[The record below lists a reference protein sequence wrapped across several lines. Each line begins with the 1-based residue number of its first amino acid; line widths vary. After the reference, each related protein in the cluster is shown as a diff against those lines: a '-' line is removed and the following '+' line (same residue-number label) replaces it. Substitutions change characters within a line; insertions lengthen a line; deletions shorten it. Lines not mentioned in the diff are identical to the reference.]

1 MTKFPRQMPTICVL
15 FSLLLLSGTTGCT
28 TGGKS
33 LNAQSVA
40 LYRLGDLDSA
50 QRVLTQAA
58 AADAENPHVYYNLAR
73 VHHERGFR
81 NKDINELKL
90 AENNYNLCLNRDDNH
105 VECYRAL
112 GVLLRDWEQ
121 VDPNDKRSEQA
132 FTLMERWAMRS
143 PTLADPRVEWARLY
157 EEFNNREAAKQKL
170 LEALSIDP
178 NHPRALAALG
188 RIRELDGDTNQALAV
203 YQRSLWN
210 DANQPEVAARVAQL
224 RAAGATAEVG
234 LLPTSGPTRPT
245 AQVNPVFNRY

>member
-1 MTKFPRQMPTICVL
+1 MIEFAFSRRLAPLALIVLSCVCGGC
-15 FSLLLLSGTTGCT
+15 STSG
-28 TGGKS
+28 KA
-33 LNAQSVA
+33 LNAQSVE

-58 AADAENPHVYYNLAR
+58 GNDPENPHVYYNLAR

-81 NKDINELKL
+81 NGDVNELRL
-90 AENNYNLCLNRDDNH
+90 SENNYNLCLNRDPDH

-121 VDPNDKRSEQA
+121 VDPNDKRSDQA

-143 PTLADPRVEWARLY
+143 PTLADPRVEWARLH
-157 EEFNNREAAKQKL
+157 EEFNNREAAKEKL

-188 RIRELDGDTNQALAV
+188 RIREMEGDVNQALAV
-203 YQRSLWN
+203 YQRSLWH
-210 DANQPEVAARVAQL
+210 DANQPEIAARVAQL
-224 RAAGATAEVG
+224 RAAGATAEIG
-234 LLPTSGPTRPT
+234 LLPTGPVRPT
-245 AQVNPVFNRY
+245 TQAATPIFNRY

>member
-1 MTKFPRQMPTICVL
+1 MIQIVHKSPISC
-15 FSLLLLSGTTGCT
+15 LLLLSLCLVAASGCST
-28 TGGKS
+28 SGKA
-33 LNAQSVA
+33 LNAQSVS

-58 AADAENPHVYYNLAR
+58 GNDTENPHIYYNLAR

-81 NKDINELKL
+81 NKDVNELRL
-90 AENNYNLCLNRDDNH
+90 AENNYNLCLNRDENH
-105 VECYRAL
+105 VECYRSL

-121 VDPNDKRSEQA
+121 VDPNDKRSDQA

-143 PTLADPRVEWARLY
+143 PQLADPRVEWARLH
-157 EEFNNREAAKQKL
+157 EEFNNREAAKEKL

-178 NHPRALAALG
+178 NNPRALAALG
-188 RIRELDGDTNQALAV
+188 RIREVEGDVNQALAV

-210 DANQPEVAARVAQL
+210 DANQPEIAARVAQL

-234 LLPTSGPTRPT
+234 LLPTGPVRPT
-245 AQVNPVFNRY
+245 AQVNPVFSRY